1 MTPMFAAFL
10 LTVLL
15 ELLVLCI
22 VIRRFPPGRATPS
35 LFPNS
40 LELLRRAHDDKD
52 RKRRRAE
59 HEKYYEELKQNVEQ

>member
-22 VIRRFPPGRATPS
+22 VIRRCPSGRGSPTS
-35 LFPNS
+35 LPDS
-40 LELLRRAHDDKD
+40 MELLRRAHDDKD
-52 RKRRRAE
+52 RKKRRAE
-59 HEKYYEELKQNVEQ
+59 HEQYYGELKQNV